1 MLKHVPP
8 VHDSQRYCTN
18 GFLVTLQYSG
28 FVRGQQKGKAER
40 HDDLITFFMS
50 EISKPGE
57 NVGVVALRNRTSNT
71 TGFNFICIE
80 NCFTVN
86 PAR

>member
-8 VHDSQRYCTN
+8 LYDSQRYCAN
-18 GFLVTLQYSG
+18 GFLVTLQYSE

-40 HDDLITFFMS
+40 SDDLITFFMS
-50 EISKPGE
+50 EFLKPGE
-57 NVGVVALRNRTSNT
+57 NVGVVATSNST
-71 TGFNFICIE
+71 RFNFICIE

-86 PAR
+86 LAR